1 MLEAVTNN
9 VPVKSNVTNQS
20 DDQVQDSL
28 NKVHWESL
36 AQEEQSISVPTN
48 PFDATDPSI
57 NSNNNRCNLK
67 ESFTILKF
75 NLTSKVCRRVG
86 QKQNLTMDCSKP
98 TKFDVPRTVGR
109 AKLEWLEKHNLYEN
123 APLVEWLKA
132 MLRTK

>member
-48 PFDATDPSI
+48 PFDATDPSG

-67 ESFTILKF
+67 ESFTTPKL
-75 NLTSKVCRRVG
+75 NLTSKACRRVG
-86 QKQNLTMDCSKP
+86 RNQNLVMVHNKL
-98 TKFDVPRTVGR
+98 KKIDVPKTVGR
-109 AKLEWLEKHNLYEN
+109 CKLEWFEKNNL
-123 APLVEWLKA
+123 
-132 MLRTK
+132 